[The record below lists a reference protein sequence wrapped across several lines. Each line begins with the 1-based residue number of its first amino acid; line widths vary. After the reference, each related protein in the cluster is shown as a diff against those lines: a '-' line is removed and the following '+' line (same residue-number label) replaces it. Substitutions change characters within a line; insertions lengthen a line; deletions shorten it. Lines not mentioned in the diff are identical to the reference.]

1 MPFSWSVKRHAGLIR
16 RGAGVSTVGFAYPWA
31 TRRATMSDTVKT
43 RLAGLVLAALVL
55 ASCGGADKS
64 GGELLYEDDPFYDF
78 DEPIME
84 EGD

>member
-1 MPFSWSVKRHAGLIR
+1 
-16 RGAGVSTVGFAYPWA
+16 
-31 TRRATMSDTVKT
+31 MSDTVKT

-64 GGELLYEDDPFYDF
+64 GGDLLYEDDPFYDF

>member
-1 MPFSWSVKRHAGLIR
+1 MP
-16 RGAGVSTVGFAYPWA
+16 
-31 TRRATMSDTVKT
+31 DTVKT

-55 ASCGGADKS
+55 AACGGADKS
-64 GGELLYEDDPFYDF
+64 GGERPYDDDPLHDF

>member
-1 MPFSWSVKRHAGLIR
+1 MP
-16 RGAGVSTVGFAYPWA
+16 
-31 TRRATMSDTVKT
+31 DTVKT

-55 ASCGGADKS
+55 TACGGADKS
-64 GGELLYEDDPFYDF
+64 GGEPLYDDDPFYDF

>member
-1 MPFSWSVKRHAGLIR
+1 
-16 RGAGVSTVGFAYPWA
+16 
-31 TRRATMSDTVKT
+31 MSDTVKT
-43 RLAGLVLAALVL
+43 RLASTGLVLAALAL

-64 GGELLYEDDPFYDF
+64 GGELLYDDDPFYDF